1 MILDLIS
8 AYQPQRNASS
18 WTPAQL
24 FQGGEIGWW
33 FDGSDLSTMFQD
45 AAGTVPVTAV
55 GQLVGLWK
63 NKINQPLFNLSQ
75 TTSAARPVLQAINS
89 STGLRFDG
97 IDDRLTGNSSVTVSY
112 DTGATVAVGQ
122 KKSNNEKSSM
132 VSCATSPDLM
142 GVSNTISGAAAINMN
157 GQTLTSTAILSLV
170 NPNVITGSG
179 GTFSAMTVRVNGV
192 ATVSGVVAS
201 DLYNLM
207 PRIVGENSNN
217 CDISQCVFINRV
229 LTASEITQ
237 LETYIVSRQ

>member
-8 AYQPQRNASS
+8 AHQPQGSVS
-18 WTPAQL
+18 IWTPAQL

-55 GQLVGLWK
+55 GQTVGLWK

-75 TTSAARPVLQAINS
+75 ATSAARPVLQAINS

-97 IDDRLTGNSSVTVSY
+97 IDDRLAGNSSVTVSY

-122 KKSNNEKSSM
+122 KKSNNENSSM
-132 VSCATSPDLM
+132 VSCTTSPDLV

-157 GQTLTSTAILSLV
+157 SQTLTSTAILSLV

-179 GTFSAMTVRVNGV
+179 GTFSDMTVRVNGV
-192 ATVSGVVAS
+192 ATVGSVVAS

-207 PRIVGENSNN
+207 PRIVGENRNN

-229 LTASEITQ
+229 LTPAEITQ